1 MKKIDTEKYIH
12 VLVWTLVIMCFSLL
26 SGCSTEKITKDKSD
40 IAYSIKDYQGY
51 ETKFTKK
58 PHRIISMSI
67 STDEILMELVE
78 TDRIIALSRLVDDPG
93 ISNIVEEAKKIGA
106 RVDGRSPEAIM
117 ALQPD
122 LILIPDFVKIETI
135 NSLRDM
141 GLNVYVYKTPNS
153 LAEVKSCIIM
163 LGVAVGEKE
172 AAERIV
178 KKMDNRLNYIREKI
192 GDIPYEQQRRVVF
205 MRPNGAYYSPQA
217 SFNDVCKYA
226 KVRNALA
233 ELNYQRPV
241 YVGPEEIVRL
251 NPEAFLI
258 AAWNYD
264 GQHAPE
270 NMKQGILN
278 NPGYQTTSAVKSGTV
293 YILPAKNLMCVSQYL
308 IEAIEYLAEEA
319 YGIEI

>member
-1 MKKIDTEKYIH
+1 MQQVYVKKYIQFF
-12 VLVWTLVIMCFSLL
+12 VLFVMILSFGLL
-26 SGCSTEKITKDKSD
+26 CGCSSDKITKDMSEV
-40 IAYSIKDYQGY
+40 AYTIKDYQGY

-58 PHRIISMSI
+58 PRRIISMSI

-78 TDRIIALSRLVDDPG
+78 TDRIIALSRLADDPG
-93 ISNIVEEAKKIGA
+93 ISNIVEAAKKITA
-106 RVDGRSPEAIM
+106 RVDGRSSEAIM

-122 LILIPDFVKIETI
+122 LILIPDFVKPETI
-135 NSLRDM
+135 SSLRDM
-141 GLNVYVYKTPNS
+141 GLNAYVYKTPNS
-153 LAEVKSCIIM
+153 LAEVRSCIM
-163 LGVAVGEKE
+163 LLGGAVGEKE

-178 KKMDNRLNYIREKI
+178 KKMDDRLGYIRQKI
-192 GDIPYEQQRRVVF
+192 GVIPYEQQRRVVF

-226 KVRNALA
+226 QVRNALA
-233 ELNYQRPV
+233 ELNYQRAV

-270 NMKQGILN
+270 NMKQEILN
-278 NPGYQTTSAVKSGTV
+278 NSGYQTTSAVKSGTV
-293 YILPAKNLMCVSQYL
+293 YILPAKNLMSVSQYL